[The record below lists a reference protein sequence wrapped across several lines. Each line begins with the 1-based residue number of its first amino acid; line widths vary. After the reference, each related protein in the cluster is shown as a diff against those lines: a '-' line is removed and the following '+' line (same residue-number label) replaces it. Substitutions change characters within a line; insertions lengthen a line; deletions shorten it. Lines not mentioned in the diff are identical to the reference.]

1 MLIIIAAS
9 MLMGMFIGVIF
20 TFVYM
25 VKENI
30 ELEKQ
35 LDNFRNLY
43 HEKLHNKKTN

>member
-20 TFVYM
+20 TFAYM

-30 ELEKQ
+30 DLEKQ
-35 LDNFRNLY
+35 LDNY
-43 HEKLHNKKTN
+43 HEKLHNKKIN